1 MPVRCRRASMLRRM
15 AAPQA
20 RRCFVVIFHLTSTCL
35 STTAKKP
42 VTRPI
47 LVPCRW
53 GEPASVAQYR
63 QPRVT
68 RNRELSNLWPHAAS
82 KVPLCYGGV
91 SFRKV
96 SLNGRRRVAGEIRRE
111 FRFRPRPRLQLAALN
126 VFGNVHATGSIQ
138 SQRNEAVDSA
148 QAPTVQLSAPPFLCS
163 SIQRRV

>member
-1 MPVRCRRASMLRRM
+1 MLRRI

-20 RRCFVVIFHLTSTCL
+20 RRCFVVISHLTSTCL
-35 STTAKKP
+35 STTAKRP

-53 GEPASVAQYR
+53 GEPASVTQYR

-96 SLNGRRRVAGEIRRE
+96 SAKRKASCRRR
-111 FRFRPRPRLQLAALN
+111 
-126 VFGNVHATGSIQ
+126 
-138 SQRNEAVDSA
+138 D
-148 QAPTVQLSAPPFLCS
+148 QA
-163 SIQRRV
+163 